1 MSTNQPQGWTG
12 SASTLHPS
20 ELLRAPGSKRSFTPA
35 QIAASEDEEHLDDF
49 GALYR
54 AALEGVSTRRRSMV
68 TDQGHWSAGPQ
79 RQDI

>member
-12 SASTLHPS
+12 SASTLHPA
-20 ELLRAPGSKRSFTPA
+20 ELLRAPGSKRSLTPS
-35 QIAASEDEEHLDDF
+35 QIAASEDEERMDDF

-68 TDQGHWSAGPQ
+68 LFLNATGSRFLKRD
-79 RQDI
+79 